1 MALKNTIQFFGRNRL
16 MTDVALTPAEMDLT
30 PKKLCLT
37 PKKLGSRG
45 Q

>member
-1 MALKNTIQFFGRNRL
+1 MNDI
-16 MTDVALTPAEMDLT
+16 ALTPAEMDLT
-30 PKKLCLT
+30 PKKLELT